1 MRGSW
6 RTTRRASASC
16 SSRAATSVKP
26 ILLLLLLAPP
36 GDADRPVLF
45 QHIPGTGGSSL
56 MTALR
61 RYGCAR
67 GLSLCPVVGGVRKH
81 GPEDPRWA
89 SVAAYDVVASHL
101 PSVDAADAWR
111 LSHPG
116 GRVLTVLR
124 DPVVYAH
131 KHDPGAAPRL
141 DAQYQYLR
149 HGWRRD
155 AAAEPR
161 AEMSPA
167 DARAFLRARF
177 DVVGVLGAGTATHLF
192 DAFVIRAGLALS
204 GEPDALLY
212 VRRNVRDECAA
223 PRRLGVRSREMRS
236 WGLLANELRPA
247 PNAAAHERRVDAL
260 VVGLG
265 EAWRNGSRAALRAAL
280 GPGGDAA
287 ARLRAAARLVD
298 DADLRLPADVALVVA
313 ALADYA
319 DGDDWARHGATF
331 ASQKKSANSSHSSRG
346 QN

>member
-155 AAAEPR
+155 AAASRGPR
-161 AEMSPA
+161 CPRRTR
-167 DARAFLRARF
+167 ARSCARF
-177 DVVGVLGAGTATHLF
+177 DVVGVLGAGTATHP
-192 DAFVIRAGLALS
+192 S
-204 GEPDALLY
+204 T
-212 VRRNVRDECAA
+212 
-223 PRRLGVRSREMRS
+223 RS
-236 WGLLANELRPA
+236 
-247 PNAAAHERRVDAL
+247 
-260 VVGLG
+260 
-265 EAWRNGSRAALRAAL
+265 
-280 GPGGDAA
+280 
-287 ARLRAAARLVD
+287 
-298 DADLRLPADVALVVA
+298 
-313 ALADYA
+313 
-319 DGDDWARHGATF
+319 
-331 ASQKKSANSSHSSRG
+331 
-346 QN
+346 

>member
-1 MRGSW
+1 MIDAGLVEDD
-6 RTTRRASASC
+6 ASGEC
-16 SSRAATSVKP
+16 VVLQQGRDLPP

-167 DARAFLRARF
+167 DARAFLRALRPARC
-177 DVVGVLGAGTATHLF
+177 GRGASSRTA
-192 DAFVIRAGLALS
+192 
-204 GEPDALLY
+204 P
-212 VRRNVRDECAA
+212 
-223 PRRLGVRSREMRS
+223 
-236 WGLLANELRPA
+236 PA
-247 PNAAAHERRVDAL
+247 PNAARRTSA
-260 VVGLG
+260 
-265 EAWRNGSRAALRAAL
+265 ASTRSWSGSAKRGATA
-280 GPGGDAA
+280 P
-287 ARLRAAARLVD
+287 ARRCARRS
-298 DADLRLPADVALVVA
+298 ARRRRRRGCARRRGSSTTRTSGFRRTSRFVVA

-331 ASQKKSANSSHSSRG
+331 ASRLAAHRRANAHREGGGASCARG
-346 QN
+346 SPFQFAANCTAAPD